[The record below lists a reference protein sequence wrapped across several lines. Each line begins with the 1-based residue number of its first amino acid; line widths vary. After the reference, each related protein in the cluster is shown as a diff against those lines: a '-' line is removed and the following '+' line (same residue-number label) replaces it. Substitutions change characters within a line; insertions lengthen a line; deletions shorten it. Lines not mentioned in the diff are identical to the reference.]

1 VPNVYLDGLSFSAL
15 VATFILLPINH
26 TKTSIW
32 RGKSFAS
39 TI

>member
-1 VPNVYLDGLSFSAL
+1 MPIVCLDGLSCSVL
-15 VATFILLPINH
+15 VATSKLLPINH

-32 RGKSFAS
+32 RGKSFGS